1 MTLDERR
8 EDARNKAY
16 VRYSLPEYKMWA
28 TDKCA
33 ELIQQLNRISTKK
46 YDKEELIRTALM
58 VEDAICMLWKL
69 HKGYGKDIEEAKE
82 DIYSEFEAMSKEV
95 QCTVIADK
103 KLDLELYKCKK

>member
-1 MTLDERR
+1 MTIDERR
-8 EDARNKAY
+8 QDARDKAY

-69 HKGYGKDIEEAKE
+69 HKGYEAEIEEAKE
-82 DIYSEFEAMSKEV
+82 DIYSEIEAMNKEV
-95 QCTVIADK
+95 QCVVVADK
-103 KLDLELYKCKK
+103 KLDIQQYKK